1 MLEMERRNACEVG
14 RTVGVAEGGH
24 VWNVYMF
31 ATSMFL
37 GCPYISSLLTTSA
50 LFTASGSVMFGT
62 VVFEQESATPSV
74 TPARGPWNEN
84 ISVTGFSETIG
95 PVNNVST
102 TQHGQPYLSGLT
114 DFPGEQIPKETNTG
128 YMSSGQDAGAAH
140 LPHSNSR
147 SLQPRRPT
155 AQYRG
160 ISNPERAVGFRRPG
174 FTPKPTLTATAAT
187 NETRVTSKPTVS
199 TAMHKERRAFFPPR
213 FQERNVDAKLFPPR
227 HTKKMETGSRQVG
240 L

>member
-1 MLEMERRNACEVG
+1 
-14 RTVGVAEGGH
+14 
-24 VWNVYMF
+24 MF
-31 ATSMFL
+31 AASMFL
-37 GCPYISSLLTTSA
+37 GCLYNFYFLYYQCFVYSR
-50 LFTASGSVMFGT
+50 SGSVMSGT
-62 VVFEQESATPSV
+62 VVFEQETATPSV
-74 TPARGPWNEN
+74 TPAKGPWNEN

-140 LPHSNSR
+140 LPYSNSR
-147 SLQPRRPT
+147 SLQPRRLT

-174 FTPKPTLTATAAT
+174 FTPKPTLTATAAAT
-187 NETRVTSKPTVS
+187 ETRVTSRPTMS

>member
-1 MLEMERRNACEVG
+1 M
-14 RTVGVAEGGH
+14 GVAEGGH

-37 GCPYISSLLTTSA
+37 GCLYNLYFLYYQCFVYSR
-50 LFTASGSVMFGT
+50 SGSVMSGT
-62 VVFEQESATPSV
+62 VVFEQETATPSV
-74 TPARGPWNEN
+74 TPAKGPWNEN

-140 LPHSNSR
+140 LPHSNSC

-160 ISNPERAVGFRRPG
+160 SISNPERAVGFRRPG
-174 FTPKPTLTATAAT
+174 FTPKPTLTATAAAT
-187 NETRVTSKPTVS
+187 ETRVTSRPTMS